1 MTKWVGVALV
11 AVSVCV
17 LIGVTLL
24 ALSVYAVV
32 THVDIEGTNERR
44 AAERFQEIRGRFSGQ
59 TPMLTVDG
67 AGSYTPQVSARTDTE
82 PIPKTLAFMKWNP
95 EEERLVSVHLPLWL
109 LRWGTD
115 ANVSFDTEDGDLGH
129 ARTARRRSREAWS
142 RIGGRPH
149 VSRSTARARV
159 AGMTAQTCHSSGCI

>member
-1 MTKWVGVALV
+1 MAHSMRRIASVSVRPVNFWQPSVVSTLERVMTKWVGVALV

-67 AGSYTPQVSARTDTE
+67 AGPTRH
-82 PIPKTLAFMKWNP
+82 
-95 EEERLVSVHLPLWL
+95 R
-109 LRWGTD
+109 
-115 ANVSFDTEDGDLGH
+115 
-129 ARTARRRSREAWS
+129 
-142 RIGGRPH
+142 
-149 VSRSTARARV
+149 
-159 AGMTAQTCHSSGCI
+159 